1 MLDGGQGVQGRGVI
15 KGRKHW
21 EKCNGIV
28 KKIYLKNKKN
38 KRFFPKFCLL
48 TLKIRKGKNVWHPV
62 QS

>member
-38 KRFFPKFCLL
+38 KNP
-48 TLKIRKGKNVWHPV
+48 LK
-62 QS
+62 